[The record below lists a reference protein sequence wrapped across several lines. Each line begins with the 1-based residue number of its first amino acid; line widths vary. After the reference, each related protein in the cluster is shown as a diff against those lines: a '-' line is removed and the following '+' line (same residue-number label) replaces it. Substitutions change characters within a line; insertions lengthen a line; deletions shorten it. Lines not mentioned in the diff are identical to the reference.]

1 MGVQDSHRE
10 VHKDIHR
17 RGMSLAWAIGVAMWW
32 ITTGP
37 LSEGGHKVYG
47 PFETQELAMQVRVA
61 MFRHARE
68 LGLNQPPLWVD
79 EQD

>member
-1 MGVQDSHRE
+1 
-10 VHKDIHR
+10 
-17 RGMSLAWAIGVAMWW
+17 MWW